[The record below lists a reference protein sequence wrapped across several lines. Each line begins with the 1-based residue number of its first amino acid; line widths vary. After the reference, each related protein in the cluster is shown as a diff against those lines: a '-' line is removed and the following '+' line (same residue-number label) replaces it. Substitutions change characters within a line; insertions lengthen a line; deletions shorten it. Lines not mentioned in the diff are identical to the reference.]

1 MVPKGLSE
9 AKVLVIDTIS
19 ISQNKLKFRK
29 NDVNN
34 EKLILG
40 FYVGVTPG
48 VLNNLRNKVIGL
60 CKPYLRKLSGLKY

>member
-29 NDVNN
+29 NYVNY

-40 FYVGVTPG
+40 FYVGVTPR

-60 CKPYLRKLSGLKY
+60 CDLYLKKLSDLK